1 MVVVFITKPET
12 DNETRTII
20 IDINYPL
27 CSSDLFPEGRS
38 YAGKAITAC
47 HH

>member
-1 MVVVFITKPET
+1 MVVVFIAKPET

-20 IDINYPL
+20 YINYPL

-38 YAGKAITAC
+38 CAGKAITAC
-47 HH
+47 HP